1 MREYDETSS
10 TREFWTR
17 REEEIRADIE
27 AAREYAAS
35 DEGKKEEARIE
46 SNYQAWLGPQK
57 TEPGPGL
64 NENIKA
70 LFAKYQ
76 NGGGK

>member
-1 MREYDETSS
+1 MREYDEMS
-10 TREFWTR
+10 TGEYWER
-17 REEEIRADIE
+17 RDRRIKSEVEADK
-27 AAREYAAS
+27 EYAAS
-35 DEGKKEEARIE
+35 DEGKKEAARIE
-46 SNYQAWLGPQK
+46 SNCQAWLGPQK

-64 NENIKA
+64 NENIRA